1 MKICGLILAAGRSS
15 RMGRDKALLEYRR
28 DTFLNRQIYLMLPRV
43 DELVVVLGHHADEI
57 LPTIPDAAGLRT
69 TVNENYDVGML
80 SSLQAGLA
88 AIGTDADWVLFALV
102 DHPVVRGRT
111 LDRLTQACRNSDATL
126 VIPRFNGQRGHP
138 VMLSR
143 VVLEEIRALDPA
155 ASPQDVIRSH
165 YGEALFVD
173 ANDRGVVTDVDLPED
188 YDLVTAP

>member
-1 MKICGLILAAGRSS
+1 
-15 RMGRDKALLEYRR
+15 MGRDKALLKYRG
-28 DTFLNRQIYLMLPRV
+28 DTFLNRQIYLMLPRI

-57 LPTIPDAAGLRT
+57 RPTIPDAPGLRI
-69 TVNENYDVGML
+69 TVNETYDVGML

-111 LDRLTQACRNSDATL
+111 LDRLTQACEDCHAPL
-126 VIPRFNGQRGHP
+126 VIPRFDGQRGHP
-138 VMLSR
+138 VALSR
-143 VVLEEIRALDPA
+143 EVQQEISALEPT

-173 ANDRGVVTDVDLPED
+173 VDDRGVVTDIDLPAD
-188 YDLVTAP
+188 YDLETAR